1 MKSFRMTRYA
11 GQIARLVARKKEQ
24 VLEKQRKLGKA
35 DEDDYGYVLPP
46 EDFMK
51 NFHFPEVNEN
61 GSFYG
66 VRAWAK
72 NFRALMEAHP
82 VYVDP
87 DDALAGRWMF
97 MISRM
102 RAGYRLSLAPFPA
115 DYSFLHR
122 DQERYDLT
130 HGIGKDAHFAP
141 DYRIGLALGWGGLT
155 EKVRRSLKKLAG
167 DKEATELLQAEL
179 DALAG
184 VRNWIHRTALA
195 AEGEVRRINLKLVA
209 NL

>member
-1 MKSFRMTRYA
+1 MKSFRMTCYA

-97 MISRM
+97 ILQRFRPFENATSNHNMEM
-102 RAGYRLSLAPFPA
+102 APVFN
-115 DYSFLHR
+115 YYFLKEE
-122 DQERYDLT
+122 QEKY
-130 HGIGKDAHFAP
+130 GI
-141 DYRIGLALGWGGLT
+141 ILM
-155 EKVRRSLKKLAG
+155 
-167 DKEATELLQAEL
+167 
-179 DALAG
+179 
-184 VRNWIHRTALA
+184 
-195 AEGEVRRINLKLVA
+195 LKLMG
-209 NL
+209 NPGF